1 MEKLPRYIPIDY
13 SKYDPDI
20 PPEKRETF
28 FGLPRNVQYCKECV
42 MTNQK
47 PNSRYDCLLY
57 TSPSPRDA

>member
-13 SKYDPDI
+13 SKYAPDI

-47 PNSRYDCLLY
+47 PNSCYEF
-57 TSPSPRDA
+57 